1 VKYANYMLNGLLVI
15 FSVTAPI
22 FAIILTG
29 LSFYLKEWKYALLGV
44 FIYILSCLTD
54 FFVDRF
60 LANQVS
66 SILKKGS
73 PK

>member
-1 VKYANYMLNGLLVI
+1 MKYSNYILNGLLVI

-22 FAIILTG
+22 LAILLIG

-54 FFVDRF
+54 FFVDQF
-60 LANQVS
+60 LAIQVS